1 MLRSMGVAFAF
12 CAAIGAVSGCG
23 GKGDKDDAA
32 NPPAGATPA
41 ANSSAPAGGG
51 AAIGDVPPKV
61 TPFTH
66 GEANFTYN
74 GKPTKMK
81 FSRGKLVQSPNEEY
95 GEVESIYLEYS
106 PSGKATGEG
115 GLSFN
120 AGRRKTSA
128 YNVDDMRVTSPG
140 FWRISPAAHCSIVVS
155 EVGAAG
161 VRGTITCPGDPKGP
175 TGPIAF
181 TATP

>member
-1 MLRSMGVAFAF
+1 M
-12 CAAIGAVSGCG
+12 AAVIACG
-23 GKGDKDDAA
+23 GKSDKGDAA
-32 NPPAGATPA
+32 KPSAGAA
-41 ANSSAPAGGG
+41 VDASNSAPPGGS
-51 AAIGDVPPKV
+51 AQAPDTPPKI
-61 TPFTH
+61 TRFTK
-66 GEANFTYN
+66 GEATLTFE
-74 GKPTKMK
+74 KPMK
-81 FSRGKLVQSPNEEY
+81 LKLSQGKLVQSPSEQY
-95 GEVESIYLEYS
+95 GEIESIYLEYS
-106 PSGKATGEG
+106 PSGKVTGEG

-120 AGRRKTSA
+120 AGRTKTGT

>member
-1 MLRSMGVAFAF
+1 M
-12 CAAIGAVSGCG
+12 GAVAACG
-23 GKGDKDDAA
+23 GKGEKSDVSNPPSAAVAANASAPTGSSAQAPPDAA
-32 NPPAGATPA
+32 
-41 ANSSAPAGGG
+41 
-51 AAIGDVPPKV
+51 PKV
-61 TPFTH
+61 TRFTK
-66 GEANFTYN
+66 GEANLTY
-74 GKPTKMK
+74 GKPMK
-81 FSRGKLVQSPNEEY
+81 LKLSQGKLVESPSEEY

-106 PSGKATGEG
+106 LSGKVTGEG

-120 AGRRKTSA
+120 AGRRKTGA

-140 FWRISPAAHCSIVVS
+140 FWRISPAAKCEIVVS

-175 TGPIAF
+175 AGPVTF